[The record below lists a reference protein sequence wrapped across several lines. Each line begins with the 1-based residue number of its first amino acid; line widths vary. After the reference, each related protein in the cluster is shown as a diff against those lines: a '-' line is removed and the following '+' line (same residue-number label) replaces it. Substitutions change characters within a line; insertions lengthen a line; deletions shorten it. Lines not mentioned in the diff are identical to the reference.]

1 MVCGQGGFHF
11 GLVLRAVVEHLV
23 LLAHQVADLCEQ
35 LFRGQPL
42 QCRVG
47 ERGAADEIAAVDHVT
62 LERSE
67 ATALVEL
74 GVGAALYHVALE
86 VLQDLLV
93 GLRPGDQPFD
103 DFHRLAHV
111 LAQARY
117 LDPALVGSG
126 AQAERAG
133 DGVHLRCDLL
143 GAHLVRSEVAQV
155 VEGEVECRV
164 VLRTR
169 VEYVDQREDVVGFV
183 FLIQHV
189 DALLRLELRHVLL
202 VVHEYRLDR
211 LDLRVL
217 YLGEE
222 LALRVAVGHD
232 RRDLRGCDL
241 LLVGVFAFTLVDD
254 GITFGA
260 EVFVGPV
267 HDVLLGDLRHAVEL
281 LHFVGPVGAVDERVD
296 VEHRAA
302 FVLFERTHH
311 LHLVIVDGR
320 LDQAFVEIPVAQ
332 LGHFGQ
338 QHVAYFVERLPG
350 LRAACYQE
358 RPVIGLRRCVAVCR
372 KHLLLLVEVEVD
384 QSGLAVIKYRAHDVR
399 HVGRRVGR
407 TRQAPSQHHIGGF
420 QPVYFLHDGSR
431 DRLFGL
437 EVQLRQVGVRL
448 HVAEVFFDR
457 GDHFVG
463 IEITRYA
470 DGHVV
475 GHVVSLVVILDIGD
489 RGVLQVF
496 LCTQYGLRAVGM
508 VGEQGGVHGLPD
520 FAAVLRQGH
529 VLLLVNS
536 LQLGVE
542 AADHGVL
549 KPVGLD
555 PGPVVDLVRRD
566 VLDVYGHVLRRKS
579 IGAVGA
585 DGRHQFVVLVR
596 DGDFRSLVADRVD
609 AVVDRRTLGLVGGL
623 AVNFEEVFDL
633 IEHRF
638 LGCEVRCA
646 ELLRP
651 LEHQVFEIVRQSG
664 GLGRVVLAAHV
675 HGDVGLDARR
685 LLVDAHIDFQP
696 VVQGVD
702 FGVQRIALHCF
713 VLVLRIRTSRGQHR
727 CDDYRKE

>member
-1 MVCGQGGFHF
+1 M
-11 GLVLRAVVEHLV
+11 
-23 LLAHQVADLCEQ
+23 LLAHQVADLCKQ

-103 DFHRLAHV
+103 DLHRLAHV
-111 LAQARY
+111 LTQARY

-155 VEGEVECRV
+155 VEGQVECRV

-183 FLIQHV
+183 LLIQHV

-222 LALRVAVGHD
+222 LALRVSVGHD
-232 RRDLRGCDL
+232 RGDLRGGDL
-241 LLVGVFAFTLVDD
+241 LLVGIFALALVDD
-254 GITFGA
+254 GVTLGA
-260 EVFVGPV
+260 EVLVGPV
-267 HDVLLGDLRHAVEL
+267 HDVLLGDLRHAVDPCDFVCPVGSADERIDIEYRAAVVL
-281 LHFVGPVGAVDERVD
+281 LERAHQLHFVV
-296 VEHRAA
+296 
-302 FVLFERTHH
+302 
-311 LHLVIVDGR
+311 VDGR
-320 LDQAFVEIPVAQ
+320 FDQVFIEVPVPQ
-332 LGHFGQ
+332 FCYFRQ
-338 QHVAYFVERLPG
+338 KQVAYFVERLPG
-350 LRAACYQE
+350 LGASGYEERA
-358 RPVIGLRRCVAVCR
+358 VIGLRRGVAVSR
-372 KHLLLLVEVEVD
+372 EHLLLLVEVEVD
-384 QSGLAVIKYRAHDVR
+384 QAGLAVVEDRTHDVADI
-399 HVGRRVGR
+399 GRLVVRA
-407 TRQAPSQHHIGGF
+407 RQAPAQHHIGGF

-448 HVAEVFFDR
+448 HVAEIFFDR
-457 GDHFVG
+457 SDHFVG

-475 GHVVSLVVILDIGD
+475 GHVIGLVVIPDIGD
-489 RGVLQVF
+489 RGILQVF
-496 LCTQYGLRAVGM
+496 LRAQYGLRAVGV
-508 VGEQGGVHGLPD
+508 VGEEGGVHGLPD

-585 DGRHQFVVLVR
+585 DGRHQFVVLVG

-727 CDDYRKE
+727 CDDYRK